1 MHPPFM
7 FGFFKQEV
15 VGALR
20 NLSFNYLNCG
30 EALTTI
36 GWVEVLVSSYH
47 WNGMLGF
54 PFKQPIGI
62 CFVLIIPSLVCK
74 YIWLT
79 WTYVSYIEIVH
90 SMP

>member
-20 NLSFNYLNCG
+20 NLSFNYINCG

-36 GWVEVLVSSYH
+36 GWVEALVSSYRL
-47 WNGMLGF
+47 NGMLGF
-54 PFKQPIGI
+54 PLKQPIGTCCVHYTKLDVQMYVVDMDI
-62 CFVLIIPSLVCK
+62 CALHLK
-74 YIWLT
+74 
-79 WTYVSYIEIVH
+79 
-90 SMP
+90 